1 MDSVF
6 KLEIV
11 GMPIKENWMLG
22 LTMKLCS
29 SQKNNVIDVDENDLL
44 VEKTSMK

>member
-1 MDSVF
+1 
-6 KLEIV
+6 
-11 GMPIKENWMLG
+11 MPIKENWMLG

-29 SQKNNVIDVDENDLL
+29 SQKNNVIDVDENENDLL